1 MSEVPQYT
9 LHPEPSSATQVW
21 GSGPTEVSDR
31 RHVMP
36 IITPVYPAQN
46 ATANVSL
53 PRPLPAN
60 IYMYIY
66 IYICIYIDIDVY
78 IFICIYIYIYIHENI
93 YR

>member
-1 MSEVPQYT
+1 MSTYEPAAGWKWPQPVGLT
-9 LHPEPSSATQVW
+9 EINPNSNDLDFSVW

-53 PRPLPAN
+53 PPSFFFFFTLVTGPRRSLSLKLSDA
-60 IYMYIY
+60 
-66 IYICIYIDIDVY
+66 
-78 IFICIYIYIYIHENI
+78 
-93 YR
+93 

>member
-1 MSEVPQYT
+1 MSEAPLLT
-9 LHPEPSSATQVW
+9 LHSDPASATQVW

-66 IYICIYIDIDVY
+66 IHMYIYRYRCIYIY
-78 IFICIYIYIYIHENI
+78 MYIYIYIYIHENI